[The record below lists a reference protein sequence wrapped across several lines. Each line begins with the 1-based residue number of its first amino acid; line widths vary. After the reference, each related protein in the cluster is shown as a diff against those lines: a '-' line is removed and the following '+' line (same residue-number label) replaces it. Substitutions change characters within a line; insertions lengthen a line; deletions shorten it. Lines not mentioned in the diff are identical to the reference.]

1 MHQSA
6 AVLWGNCQL
15 DFEIEAA
22 DVGAMF
28 RKFVDVPYLVQANNK
43 QWAPLLRIQQLELL
57 DRKKHPFFKHAEIR
71 LFVALSGGRAVG
83 RIAAINDAVHN
94 GVHGETTTHF
104 GFFECIDSPAIA
116 SALFAKVEQAAR
128 EWGHNIVRGPFN
140 PSVNE
145 EIGLQIDAFDTPNF
159 IMIPGNPAYYAPLV
173 EQAGYAKCMD
183 LFCYR
188 MQNGQMSEKLLSAS
202 PTIEKRLNIRIRKI
216 DRKNV
221 EADAMKIWK
230 VYNAAWEKN
239 WYWVPASREEFEI
252 LVKNLK
258 QIADLDLIFLAE
270 KADGEL
276 VGFTVAVPNLNEA
289 MIKVRNG
296 RLFPF
301 GLLKILWLSRPGA
314 IKSIRVMV
322 MGVLEAYRGR
332 GIDAV
337 MYAHQYQE
345 AQRKGY
351 QSAEMS
357 QILETNTMMN
367 RAAVQMGGKR
377 YKTHRMYEKSLA

>member
-1 MHQSA
+1 M
-6 AVLWGNCQL
+6 N
-15 DFEIEAA
+15 FEILAA
-22 DVGAMF
+22 DDGAMF
-28 RKFVDVPYLVQANNK
+28 KKFVDVPYLVQADNK
-43 QWAPLLRIQQLELL
+43 RWAPLLRVQQLELL
-57 DRKKHPFFKHAEIR
+57 DRQQHPFFAHAEIR
-71 LFVALSGGRAVG
+71 LFVAMSGGRPVG

-94 GVHGETTTHF
+94 RVHSETTTNF

-116 SALFAKVEQAAR
+116 SALFAKVEEAALG
-128 EWGHNIVRGPFN
+128 WGHNTVRGPFN

-159 IMIPGNPAYYAPLV
+159 VMIPGNPAYYAPLV

-183 LFCYR
+183 LYCYR
-188 MQNGQMSEKLLSAS
+188 MQNGEMSEKLLAAA

-216 DRKNV
+216 DKDNV
-221 EADAMKIWK
+221 EDEAMKIWQ
-230 VYNAAWEKN
+230 VYNTAWEKN
-239 WYWVPASREEFEI
+239 WYWVPASKEEFEL

-270 KADGEL
+270 NQENEI
-276 VGFTVAVPNLNEA
+276 VGFSVAVPNLNEA
-289 MIKVRNG
+289 MIKVRDG

-314 IKSIRVMV
+314 IKSIRVMI

-332 GIDAV
+332 GIDSV
-337 MYAHQYQE
+337 MYARQYQE

-367 RAAVQMGGKR
+367 RAAVQMGGER
-377 YKTHRMYEKSLA
+377 YKTHRMYEKSL